1 MLLIILPLAKK
12 GKEVK
17 QKVIEQV
24 VDLAKQIEDENT
36 QVFVITG
43 ILVSSDK
50 FIDRDYAKSVR
61 RYLSMTKVFQI
72 LEEEK
77 QEAINIAEKEGQRK
91 SQLQIAE
98 NLIKAGAD
106 ILMIM
111 KGTGLTKE
119 EIEEIKKNMMVTK

>member
-12 GKEVK
+12 GKEAK
-17 QKVIEQV
+17 QKMIEQV

-36 QVFVITG
+36 QAFVITG

-77 QEAINIAEKEGQRK
+77 QEAINLAEQKRT
-91 SQLQIAE
+91 IRMAE
-98 NLIKAGAD
+98 SLIKD
-106 ILMIM
+106 EVDTVVIM
-111 KGTGLTKE
+111 RATGFSKE
-119 EIEEIKKNMMVTK
+119 QIEEIKQNMLTTK